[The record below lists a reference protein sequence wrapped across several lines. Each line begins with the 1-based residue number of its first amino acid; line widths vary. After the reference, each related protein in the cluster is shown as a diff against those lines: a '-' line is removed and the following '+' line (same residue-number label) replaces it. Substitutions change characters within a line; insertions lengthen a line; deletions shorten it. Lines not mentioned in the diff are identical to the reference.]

1 MWTCGERLCVSV
13 CREFRV
19 DRQTRQVK
27 KRRRRHRTRH
37 LMLSLFTSW
46 CRWIITAALRGK
58 EAHAA
63 WNELTVSRLKSH
75 AAGFRRNFGV
85 PGAEAMSSCSRKS
98 AAQMRTA
105 SSSMSLWPLP
115 RCQSGSCASAAS
127 EWSFR
132 PCESVH
138 TRCEQAEDMHERK
151 NSSECTRAHSSTAR
165 RHRPFR
171 A

>member
-37 LMLSLFTSW
+37 HALALHIMVH
-46 CRWIITAALRGK
+46 RWIITAALRGK
-58 EAHAA
+58 ERMDE
-63 WNELTVSRLKSH
+63 WTVSRLKSH

-115 RCQSGSCASAAS
+115 RCQSGSCASAAR
-127 EWSFR
+127 EWSLR
-132 PCESVH
+132 PCV
-138 TRCEQAEDMHERK
+138 
-151 NSSECTRAHSSTAR
+151 
-165 RHRPFR
+165 
-171 A
+171 